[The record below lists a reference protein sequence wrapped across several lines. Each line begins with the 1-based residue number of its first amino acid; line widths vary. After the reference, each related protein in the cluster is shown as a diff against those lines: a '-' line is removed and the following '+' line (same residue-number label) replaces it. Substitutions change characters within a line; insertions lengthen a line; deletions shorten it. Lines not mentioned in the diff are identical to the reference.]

1 MALEQLNTTE
11 LDFDKIKANIK
22 NHFLRQDS
30 VYKDWNFDGSSL
42 NMLLDV
48 LAYNTHYNAILAHMA
63 INESFID
70 SAQIRKNVVSH
81 AKLVGYTP
89 RSAKSSRANI
99 EVEIPGINTRDSL
112 TLFRGQKFTTVLDE
126 VTYTF
131 VTAADY
137 TAAKNISSNKYEF
150 TNADGGTDN
159 SIEIFEGTLQ
169 VSSYSVNNSF
179 VTQKFVID
187 EVNADMS
194 SLLVRVREHLNSDK
208 YIVYSIYGSTQY
220 KTLEDLD
227 STSLVFF
234 LSENI
239 YGRYE
244 VSFGNGIYGALP
256 GNLNIVE
263 LEYITTLGAA
273 ANFANS
279 FSIVDAGTVTKV
291 LSAASGG
298 GEREGI
304 ESIRFNAPISIITQN
319 RAVTADDYRSMI
331 LREFADIQTLNIWG
345 GEDANP
351 PEYGKVF
358 ITIKPKAADQL
369 TPQQKD
375 KILTLLSGKK
385 VLTVT
390 PVFLDVDFT
399 YIYLDV
405 YFKFNAN
412 LTKYGKSELES
423 IVRTS
428 IKNFNTTELQE
439 FDNVFRYS
447 KLLNT
452 IDKSNSAILNSF
464 AEVYLYKKIY
474 LYAGEPESIILSFNA
489 APEISNVSSLNV
501 LSTDAFTFNGESIII
516 LDEVNPENA
525 YIRNMYMSTVRNG
538 LNFRINVTCGQF
550 NILTSTISLN
560 PISVDEDTEIR
571 IYMKPKAY
579 DLAPLRQQLLT
590 IDYDT
595 TTVLGSVDSIAVAGS
610 AGIASYST
618 YKQ

>member
-99 EVEIPGINTRDSL
+99 EVEIPGINTLDSL
-112 TLFRGQKFTTVLDE
+112 TLPRGQKFTTVLDE

-169 VSSYSVNNSF
+169 VSSYSVNNSL

-208 YIVYSIYGSTQY
+208 YIVYSIYGSAQY

-375 KILTLLSGKK
+375 KIITLLSGKK

-525 YIRNMYMSTVRNG
+525 YIRNMYMSTMRNG

-595 TTVLGSVDSIAVAGS
+595 TTVLGNADSIAVAGS

>member
-48 LAYNTHYNAILAHMA
+48 LAYNTHYNAVLAHMA

-70 SAQIRKNVVSH
+70 SAQIRSNVVSH

-89 RSAKSSRANI
+89 RSAKSPRANI
-99 EVEIPGINTRDSL
+99 EVEILGDANQSY
-112 TLFRGQKFTTVLDE
+112 TLVRGRKFTTVLNE

-137 TAAKNISSNKYEF
+137 TAAKNIISNKYEF
-150 TNADGGTDN
+150 TNADGPTDN

-169 VSSYSVNNSF
+169 VSSYSVNNSL

-187 EVNADMS
+187 EVNADLS
-194 SLLVRVREHLNSDK
+194 SLVVRVREHAQSDK
-208 YIVYSIYGSTQY
+208 YIIYSIYGSAQY
-220 KTLEDLD
+220 KTLEDLNFD
-227 STSLVFF
+227 SLVFF

-244 VSFGNGIYGALP
+244 VSFGNGIFGQFP
-256 GNLNIVE
+256 GNSNIVE
-263 LEYITTLGAA
+263 LEYVITSGAE
-273 ANFANS
+273 ANYANS
-279 FSIVDAGTVTKV
+279 FSIVGAGTVTKV

-319 RAVTADDYRSMI
+319 RAVTADDYRSLI
-331 LREFADIQTLNIWG
+331 LREFANIQTLNVWG
-345 GEDANP
+345 GEDASP

-369 TPQQKD
+369 TAEQKNN
-375 KILTLLSGKK
+375 IITLLSGKK

-390 PVFLDVDFT
+390 PVLVDVDFT

-405 YFKFNAN
+405 YFKFNSSM
-412 LTKYGKSELES
+412 TPYGQSELES
-423 IVRTS
+423 IVRTT
-428 IKNFNTTELQE
+428 INNFNATELQE

-447 KLLNT
+447 KLLKI
-452 IDKSNSAILNSF
+452 IDNSNPAILNSF
-464 AEVYLYKKIY
+464 AQVYLYKKLT
-474 LYAGEPESIILSFNA
+474 LYADVVTIAILDFNNLPYINDTSTLA
-489 APEISNVSSLNV
+489 KPLI
-501 LSTDAFTFNGESIII
+501 STDAFLFNGQMVSLSDETGADSATLRNVYMHAGDVRLGVSSGNFDIMTGI
-516 LDEVNPENA
+516 L
-525 YIRNMYMSTVRNG
+525 
-538 LNFRINVTCGQF
+538 
-550 NILTSTISLN
+550 SLN
-560 PISVDEDTEIR
+560 LIANDNDVDIR
-571 IYMKPKAY
+571 IYLEPNSY
-579 DLAPLRQQLLT
+579 DLAPTRQQLLVIDSDTST
-590 IDYDT
+590 I
-595 TTVLGSVDSIAVAGS
+595 VGSIDSIAVSGAAGV
-610 AGIASYST
+610 ASYST
-618 YKQ
+618 YSRK

>member
-48 LAYNTHYNAILAHMA
+48 LAYNTHYNAVLAHMA

-99 EVEIPGINTRDSL
+99 EVEIPGINTLDSL
-112 TLFRGQKFTTVLDE
+112 TLPRGQKFTTVLDE

-169 VSSYSVNNSF
+169 VSSYSVNNSL

-208 YIVYSIYGSTQY
+208 YIVYSIYGSAQY

-375 KILTLLSGKK
+375 KIITLLSGKK

-525 YIRNMYMSTVRNG
+525 YIRNMYMSTMRNG

-571 IYMKPKAY
+571 IYMKPKVY

-595 TTVLGSVDSIAVAGS
+595 TTVLGNADSIAVAGS

>member
-137 TAAKNISSNKYEF
+137 TAVKNISSNKYEF

-169 VSSYSVNNSF
+169 VSSYSVNNSL

-208 YIVYSIYGSTQY
+208 YIVYSIYGSAQY

-375 KILTLLSGKK
+375 KIITLLSGKK

-525 YIRNMYMSTVRNG
+525 YIRNMYMSTMRNG

>member
-48 LAYNTHYNAILAHMA
+48 LAYNTHYNAVLAHMA

-99 EVEIPGINTRDSL
+99 EVEIPGINTLDSL
-112 TLFRGQKFTTVLDE
+112 TLPRGQKFTTVLDE

-169 VSSYSVNNSF
+169 VSSYSVNNSL

-208 YIVYSIYGSTQY
+208 YIVYSIYGSAQY

-375 KILTLLSGKK
+375 KIITLLSGKK

-525 YIRNMYMSTVRNG
+525 YIRNMYMSTMRNG

-595 TTVLGSVDSIAVAGS
+595 TTVLGNADSIAVAGS

>member
-48 LAYNTHYNAILAHMA
+48 LAYNTHYNAVLAHMA

-70 SAQIRKNVVSH
+70 SAQIRSNVVSH

-89 RSAKSSRANI
+89 RSAKSPRANI
-99 EVEIPGINTRDSL
+99 EVEILGDANQSY
-112 TLFRGQKFTTVLDE
+112 TLVRGRKFTTVLNE

-131 VTAADY
+131 VTTADY
-137 TAAKNISSNKYEF
+137 TAAKNIISNKYEF
-150 TNADGGTDN
+150 TNADGPTDN

-169 VSSYSVNNSF
+169 VSSYSVNNSL

-187 EVNADMS
+187 EVNADLS
-194 SLLVRVREHLNSDK
+194 SLVVRVREHAQSDK
-208 YIVYSIYGSTQY
+208 YIIYSIYGSAQY
-220 KTLEDLD
+220 KTLEDLNFD
-227 STSLVFF
+227 SLVFF

-244 VSFGNGIYGALP
+244 VSFGNGIFGQLP

-263 LEYITTLGAA
+263 LEYIITSGAE
-273 ANFANS
+273 ANYANS
-279 FSIVDAGTVTKV
+279 FSIVGAGTVTKV

-319 RAVTADDYRSMI
+319 RAVTADDYRSLI
-331 LREFADIQTLNIWG
+331 LREFANIQTLNVWG
-345 GEDANP
+345 GEDASP

-369 TPQQKD
+369 TAEQKNN
-375 KILTLLSGKK
+375 IITLLSGKK

-390 PVFLDVDFT
+390 PVLVDVDFT

-405 YFKFNAN
+405 YFKFNSSM
-412 LTKYGKSELES
+412 TPYGQSELES
-423 IVRTS
+423 IVRTT
-428 IKNFNTTELQE
+428 INNFNATELQE

-447 KLLNT
+447 KLLKI
-452 IDKSNSAILNSF
+452 IDNSNPAILNSF
-464 AEVYLYKKIY
+464 AQVYLYKKLT
-474 LYAGEPESIILSFNA
+474 LYADVVTIAILDFNNLPYINDTSTLA
-489 APEISNVSSLNV
+489 KPLI
-501 LSTDAFTFNGESIII
+501 STDAFLFNGQMVSLSDETGADSATLRNVYMHAGDVRLGVSSGNFDIMTGI
-516 LDEVNPENA
+516 L
-525 YIRNMYMSTVRNG
+525 
-538 LNFRINVTCGQF
+538 
-550 NILTSTISLN
+550 SLN
-560 PISVDEDTEIR
+560 LIANDNDVDIR
-571 IYMKPKAY
+571 IYLEPNSY
-579 DLAPLRQQLLT
+579 DLAPTRQQLLVIDSDTST
-590 IDYDT
+590 I
-595 TTVLGSVDSIAVAGS
+595 VGSIDSIAVSGAAGV
-610 AGIASYST
+610 ASYST
-618 YKQ
+618 YSRK

>member
-48 LAYNTHYNAILAHMA
+48 LAYNTHYNAVLAHMA

-70 SAQIRKNVVSH
+70 SAQIRSNVVSH

-89 RSAKSSRANI
+89 RSAKSPRANI
-99 EVEIPGINTRDSL
+99 EVEILGDANQSY
-112 TLFRGQKFTTVLDE
+112 TLVRGRKFTTVLNE

-137 TAAKNISSNKYEF
+137 TAAKNIISNKYEF
-150 TNADGGTDN
+150 TNADGPTDN

-169 VSSYSVNNSF
+169 VSSYSVNNSL

-187 EVNADMS
+187 EVNADLS
-194 SLLVRVREHLNSDK
+194 SLVVRVREHAQSDK
-208 YIVYSIYGSTQY
+208 YIIYSIYGSAQY
-220 KTLEDLD
+220 KTLEDLNFD
-227 STSLVFF
+227 SLVFF

-244 VSFGNGIYGALP
+244 VSFGNGIFGQLP

-263 LEYITTLGAA
+263 LEYIITSGAE
-273 ANFANS
+273 ANYANS
-279 FSIVDAGTVTKV
+279 FSIVGAGTVTKV

-319 RAVTADDYRSMI
+319 RAVTADDYRSLI
-331 LREFADIQTLNIWG
+331 LREFANIQTLNVWG
-345 GEDANP
+345 GEDASP

-369 TPQQKD
+369 TAEQKNN
-375 KILTLLSGKK
+375 IITLLSGKK

-390 PVFLDVDFT
+390 PVLVDVDFT

-405 YFKFNAN
+405 YFKFNSSM
-412 LTKYGKSELES
+412 TPYGQSELES
-423 IVRTS
+423 IVRTT
-428 IKNFNTTELQE
+428 INNFNTTELQE

-447 KLLNT
+447 KLLKI
-452 IDKSNSAILNSF
+452 IDNSNPAILNSF
-464 AEVYLYKKIY
+464 AQVYLYKKLT
-474 LYAGEPESIILSFNA
+474 LYADVVTIAILDFNNLPYINDTSTLA
-489 APEISNVSSLNV
+489 KPLI
-501 LSTDAFTFNGESIII
+501 STDAFLFNGQMVSLSDETGADSATLRNVYMHAGDVRLGVSSGNFDIMTGI
-516 LDEVNPENA
+516 L
-525 YIRNMYMSTVRNG
+525 
-538 LNFRINVTCGQF
+538 
-550 NILTSTISLN
+550 SLN
-560 PISVDEDTEIR
+560 LIANDNDVDIR
-571 IYMKPKAY
+571 IYLEPNSY
-579 DLAPLRQQLLT
+579 DLAPTRQQLLVIDSDTST
-590 IDYDT
+590 I
-595 TTVLGSVDSIAVAGS
+595 VGSIDSIAVSGAAGV
-610 AGIASYST
+610 ASYST
-618 YKQ
+618 YSRK

>member
-30 VYKDWNFDGSSL
+30 VYKDWNFDGASL

-89 RSAKSSRANI
+89 RSAKSPRANI
-99 EVEIPGINTRDSL
+99 EVITPGVIGKDSL
-112 TLFRGQKFTTVLDE
+112 TLPRGQKFTTVLDE

-137 TAAKNISSNKYEF
+137 TVSKNIQDNNYQF
-150 TNADGGTDN
+150 TKVDAVNDN

-169 VSSYSVNNSF
+169 VSSYSVNNSL
-179 VTQKFVID
+179 VVQKFVID
-187 EVNADMS
+187 EVNADTS
-194 SLLVRVREHLNSDK
+194 SLLVRVREHANSENFK
-208 YIVYSIYGSTQY
+208 VYSVYGSGQY

-234 LSENI
+234 LYENI
-239 YGRYE
+239 HGRYE

-263 LEYITTLGAA
+263 LEYIVTLGAA
-273 ANFANS
+273 ANYANS
-279 FSIVDAGTVTKV
+279 FTLVGPGDVTKV
-291 LSAASGG
+291 LSASSGG

-331 LREFADIQTLNIWG
+331 LREFADIQTINIWG

-358 ITIKPKAADQL
+358 ITIKPKAANQL

-375 KILTLLSGKK
+375 KILTVLSGKK

-428 IKNFNTTELQE
+428 IKNFNTIELQE

-474 LYAGEPESIILSFNA
+474 LYAGEPESVILNFNA
-489 APEISNVSSLNV
+489 APEISNVTSLSV

-525 YIRNMYMSTVRNG
+525 YIRNMYMSTMRNG
-538 LNFRINVTCGQF
+538 LNVRINVTCGQF

-560 PISVDEDTEIR
+560 PINVDEDTEIR

-595 TTVLGSVDSIAVAGS
+595 TTVLGSVDSIAIAGS